1 MTTTE
6 EKLVELEKKINI
18 ILKKLELIDEGTN
31 KMSKHIEFIEG
42 VYGTVSTPM
51 YWICNKVNRLRGEI
65 KDTSPAEPFDLI
77 NKTNVTKINR
87 LYTTTDDMNKNKN
100 VNILE
105 QD

>member
-1 MTTTE
+1 MTTID
-6 EKLVELEKKINI
+6 EKLIELEKKIDI
-18 ILKKLELIDEGTN
+18 IMKKLDLIDEGTN

-65 KDTSPAEPFDLI
+65 KDTDKSQPFDLI

-87 LYTTTDDMNKNKN
+87 LYTTTDDINKNNN
-100 VNILE
+100 VNILD